1 MTSVSLDDVVN
12 KHNNTYHNTVNM
24 KPVYVKPNTY
34 WLQ

>member
-12 KHNNTYHNTVNM
+12 KHNNTYNTVNM

-34 WLQ
+34 